1 MEVSQDSEGLNIK
14 LFQMLHGVMYSHAL
28 SGTGKQKSNKM
39 IEQVINRRNMQ
50 LAYRQVVANKG
61 SAGIDGM
68 QVSELKQHLSK
79 EREAIVLS
87 IINGCYLPQP
97 ILGVN
102 IPKSNGKTRLLGIP
116 TVTDRWLQQSVAQAI
131 TPLFEFEFKDHSYGF
146 RPDKNAHQCIQQSQQ
161 YINEGYCHI
170 VDIDLKSFFDEV
182 DHCLL
187 LQLLYRKVKCPA
199 TLRLIRK
206 WLRAPVM
213 INGKLTKRR
222 KGVPQGSPLSPLLS
236 NIMLHELDKEMER
249 QGLKYVRYADDFSI
263 YTKSKI
269 AARKTGNKIFLFLK
283 NKLKLPINREKSGIR
298 KPVQFEILGHRFV
311 PTYEKG
317 TNGKYQLVVSDKSW
331 VKLKQNLKA
340 ITRKTTPASI
350 AERIHKLKEVGR
362 GWLNYFRMASIA
374 GKLRDIDSWV
384 RIRLR
389 YCIWHQWKK
398 PERKRKN
405 LLRLGADP
413 LHAYVWSRTR
423 KGGWAIAQS
432 PILGTTITLERLR
445 KRGYEAMLDYY
456 LKVSPQLNEP
466 LYTRPV
472 RTVV

>member
-1 MEVSQDSEGLNIK
+1 
-14 LFQMLHGVMYSHAL
+14 
-28 SGTGKQKSNKM
+28 M

-87 IINGCYLPQP
+87 IIKGCYLPQP

-131 TPLFEFEFKDHSYGF
+131 TPLFEFEFKSHSYGF
-146 RPDKNAHQCIQQSQQ
+146 RPNKNAHQCIQQSQQ
-161 YINEGYCHI
+161 YINEGYGHI

-187 LQLLYRKVKCPA
+187 LQLLYRKVKCPV

-206 WLRAPVM
+206 WLRAPIL

-222 KGVPQGSPLSPLLS
+222 RGVPQGSPLSPLLS
-236 NIMLHELDKEMER
+236 NIMLHELDKEMES

-263 YTKSKI
+263 YAKSKS
-269 AARKTGNKIFLFLK
+269 AARKTGNKVFLFLK
-283 NKLKLPINREKSGIR
+283 DKLKLPINREKSGIR

-317 TNGKYQLVVSDKSW
+317 TKGKYQLVVSDKSW
-331 VKLKQNLKA
+331 KKLKQNLKT
-340 ITRKTTPASI
+340 ITRKTVPASI

-413 LHAYVWSRTR
+413 HHAYVWSRTR

-456 LKVSPQLNEP
+456 SKVSPQLNEP